1 MKRALRAGGRV
12 LMSLA
17 VFFGVALAPVATVLL
32 LPAAALWFALR
43 RPVPDQ
49 VQERR
54 QRAARE
60 RLITLH
66 LMAHR
71 LPNTPANRARVLGE
85 LGQSDRRTVK

>member
-12 LMSLA
+12 LTPLA
-17 VFFGVALAPVATVLL
+17 VFLGIALAPVATVVL
-32 LPAAALWFALR
+32 LPVAALWFALR

-54 QRAARE
+54 QRATRE

-66 LMAHR
+66 LLAHR
-71 LPNTPANRARVLGE
+71 LPNTPANRAQVLGE
-85 LGQSDRRTVK
+85 LGRATRGQR